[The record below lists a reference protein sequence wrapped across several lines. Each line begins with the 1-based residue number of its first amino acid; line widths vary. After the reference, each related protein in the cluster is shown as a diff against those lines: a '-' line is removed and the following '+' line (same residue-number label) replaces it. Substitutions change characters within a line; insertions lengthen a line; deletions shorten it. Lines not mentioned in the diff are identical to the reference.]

1 MHSDEPD
8 AGSATDPNELA
19 SAVGLV
25 KLVGLAIVVIGL
37 FAAFSFLPVG
47 EYLSQFLKFAQGLGV
62 WGLILLAVVYIIAT
76 VFMLPGSVLTLG
88 AGFTFGLVEGI
99 LSVMAGSVLG
109 ALAAFLVGR
118 YFARDFVEAK
128 ARENPRF
135 AALDGAVEREGF
147 KIVLLTRLSPVFPF
161 NLLNYL
167 FSITKVRTRDYF
179 FGSWLGMIPGTIMYV
194 YIGSVTKDL
203 AKIAAGDVEKGPL
216 QYIYLGVGLLVT
228 VVVTIY
234 ITRIA
239 RKALRE
245 YVPEKSETAESN

>member
-1 MHSDEPD
+1 MHNEEPD
-8 AGSATDPNELA
+8 AESSTQGMPPS
-19 SAVGLV
+19 SGYGWV
-25 KLVGLAIVVIGL
+25 KFVGLAIVVVGL

-47 EYLSQFLKFAQGLGV
+47 EYLGRFLKFAQGLGV
-62 WGLILLAVVYIIAT
+62 WGLILLAVVYVVAT

-88 AGFTFGLVEGI
+88 AGFTFGLVEGT
-99 LSVMAGSVLG
+99 LAVMAGSVLG

-128 ARENPRF
+128 AREYPRF
-135 AALDGAVEREGF
+135 AALDSAVEREGF

-167 FSITKVRTRDYF
+167 FSITKVRTRDYLL
-179 FGSWLGMIPGTIMYV
+179 GSWLGMIPGTIMYV
-194 YIGSVTKDL
+194 YIGWAAKDL

-216 QYIYLGVGLLVT
+216 QYVYLGVGLVIT
-228 VVVTIY
+228 IAVTIY

-245 YVPEKSETAESN
+245 YVPEKPEGND